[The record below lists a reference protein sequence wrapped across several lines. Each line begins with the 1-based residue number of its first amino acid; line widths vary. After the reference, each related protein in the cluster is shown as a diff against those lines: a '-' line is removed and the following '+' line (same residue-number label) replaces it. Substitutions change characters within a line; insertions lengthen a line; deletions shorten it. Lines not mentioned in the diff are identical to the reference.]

1 VVDFSAQPCDPFLTI
16 NTPTELADARALA
29 VQLEGRA

>member
-1 VVDFSAQPCDPFLTI
+1 MVDFRAQPCDRLVNI
-16 NTPTELADARALA
+16 NTPAELAEIYALA